1 MPRHGLALCG
11 ILIGAGVPTLRAQCP
26 DGSAPPCRPSALPA
40 APAANSV
47 AVLYFDN
54 LSPDTADAY
63 LADGLTEEITS
74 RLGELPRLQIKRP
87 GRDAVRRLRDT
98 IPDYVVALG
107 RILRVRY
114 LVEGSVRRSG
124 QRVRVSARLIG
135 AGNGFR
141 IWSADFDRGT
151 TDLLALQEEIARQVA
166 TSIAGSLTPSDRA
179 HLTSRPTGNAEAYEH
194 YLRGNYLLGQR
205 SPVSV
210 ARAIEEYRAAIRS
223 DPTFARAMGR
233 VAYAYAMY
241 LQWQWDYPG
250 VSADSMLALGLGAV
264 ADGLARDSAVSDTWM
279 ALGYLR
285 QIEHPRTYTGV
296 RAAYERAIALDRT
309 NAEALHQYGSAL
321 AQLGRD
327 SLAVETMRQALAVE
341 PQRSVTGLELAYIAY
356 LNERYADALRWADS
370 SLTMDP
376 SFFFAYQN
384 RAYIRLAMGDT
395 AGARRDATTAI
406 QLGDVDWSH
415 GLLAVIDAARGDTS
429 SSRARIAWLRSTVK
443 PGDRP
448 GVAVGTALAEALF
461 AVGDTSGA
469 LEALERTRPCGAYL
483 WYAVR
488 AVVLVVHWPRS
499 ERLDQLIREC
509 RPPGS

>member
-1 MPRHGLALCG
+1 M
-11 ILIGAGVPTLRAQCP
+11 
-26 DGSAPPCRPSALPA
+26 
-40 APAANSV
+40 
-47 AVLYFDN
+47 YFDN

-74 RLGELPRLQIKRP
+74 RLGDLPRLQIKRP

-98 IPDYVVALG
+98 VPDYLVALG

-124 QRVRVSARLIG
+124 QRIRVSARLLG
-135 AGNGFR
+135 AGDGFR
-141 IWSADFDRGT
+141 IWSADFDRAT
-151 TDLLALQEEIARQVA
+151 SDLLVLQEEIARRVA

-179 HLTSRPTGNAEAYEH
+179 HLTVRPTGNSEAYEH
-194 YLRGNYLLGQR
+194 FLRGNYLLGQR
-205 SPVSV
+205 TPVSV

-223 DPTFARAMGR
+223 DPTFGRALGR
-233 VAYAYAMY
+233 GAYAYAMY

-250 VSADSMLALGLGAV
+250 VPADSLLALGLRAV
-264 ADGLARDSAVSDTWM
+264 RDGLALDSTVSDTWM

-285 QIEHPRTYTGV
+285 QIENPRTYTGV

-321 AQLGRD
+321 AQLGQD
-327 SLAVETMRQALAVE
+327 SLAIEAMQQALAVE
-341 PQRSVTGLELAYIAY
+341 PQRSVTGLELGYIAY

-370 SLTMDP
+370 SLAMDP
-376 SFFFAYQN
+376 SFFLAYQI
-384 RAYIRLAMGDT
+384 RAFIRLALGDT
-395 AGARRDATTAI
+395 AGARHDVTTAI
-406 QLGDVDWSH
+406 QLGNVDWSH

-429 SSRARIAWLRSTVK
+429 SSRDRIAWLRSTVK
-443 PGDRP
+443 PGEGP
-448 GVAVGTALAEALF
+448 GVAVGIALAEALF

-469 LEALERTRPCGAYL
+469 FEALEQTQPRGGYL
-483 WYAVR
+483 WYALR
-488 AVVLVVHWPRS
+488 AVVLAVHWPWS
-499 ERLDQLIREC
+499 ERLDRFINDC